1 MNRPVRRGCCSFRAH
16 AALGLMAAAWLALA
30 GCADPQ
36 TRLLSEDESER
47 DRYEVRT
54 IGDLTTVANADPLP
68 VSGVGLVVGLNGT
81 GSSPPRCAERS
92 IVESELLKLKV
103 ENVNKLLASSD
114 ISMVRVTSMI
124 PPGSH
129 KGDMIAV
136 DVTLPP
142 GSRTTSLRGGRLV
155 ACDLF
160 NYEMARNL
168 SERAAGSESAFK
180 GHPLVRAEG
189 MVLVGFGDGDESAKV
204 KQGRIWSGGRV
215 RTDRPFYLVLNEDQ
229 QYARVA
235 GAVADRLNETFQG
248 RYLGGPSGE
257 MASAKNN
264 TGVFLTVPQQYKHNM
279 PRFLRVVRMIPMRLD
294 TAQSPYRRKLAEDLL
309 DPVHTITAALRL
321 EALGKDSVPLLKR
334 GLESD
339 RPLVRFAAAEAL
351 AYLGDPSSGNELA
364 RAVEEYPDLRA
375 FGLSALASLDES
387 VSRVKLRELM
397 CGNDPEVRYGA
408 FRALR
413 ALDEHDSAVQGELLN
428 ESFWLHRIM
437 PNAEPLVHFS
447 TSRRAEII
455 LFGMEPM
462 LQPPFAISA
471 GEFTVTAS
479 AENQHCT
486 VGRFSTQFGVSHRQ
500 CSFKIDEIIRVMAD
514 EGAMYPEIV
523 EMLRQAGLRSNG
535 SCRIVNDALP
545 QNTSVHDLAVIGRRL
560 KNGEDTDSN
569 VDPALVQRDREVR
582 NARNELGETPTLFDQ
597 GKSRRATG
605 SDLDSVALQ
614 RDRKGKNEKKTAQR
628 ED

>member
-1 MNRPVRRGCCSFRAH
+1 MAS
-16 AALGLMAAAWLALA
+16 ALLALA

-36 TRLLSEDESER
+36 TRLLAEDESER
-47 DRYEVRT
+47 DRYEVKT
-54 IGDLTTVANADPLP
+54 VGDVTTVANADPLP
-68 VSGVGLVVGLNGT
+68 VAGVGLVVDLNGT
-81 GSSPPRCAERS
+81 GSSPPQCAERT
-92 IVESELLKLKV
+92 IIESELLKLKV
-103 ENVNKLLASSD
+103 ENVRKLLSTSD
-114 ISMVRVTSMI
+114 ISMVRVSALI
-124 PPGSH
+124 PPGAH
-129 KGDMIAV
+129 KGEMIAV

-155 ACDLF
+155 ACDLS

-168 SERAAGSESAFK
+168 SDRAAGSESSVK

-189 MVLVGFGDGDESAKV
+189 MVLVGFGDGDESARV

-215 RTDRPFYLVLNEDQ
+215 RADRPFYLVLNEDQ

-235 GAVADRLNETFQG
+235 SAVADRLNDTFQG

-257 MASAKNN
+257 MAKAKTN
-264 TGVFLTVPQQYKHNM
+264 TGVYLTVPQQYKLNM
-279 PRFLRVVRMIPMRLD
+279 PRFLRVVRMIPTRVD
-294 TAQSPYRRKLAEDLL
+294 ASQSPYRRKLAEDLL
-309 DPVHTITAALRL
+309 DPVHTVIAALRL

-351 AYLGDPSSGNELA
+351 AYLGDPTCGNELA

-397 CGNDPEVRYGA
+397 GCTDPEVRYGA

-428 ESFWLHRIM
+428 ESFWLHRVM

-455 LFGMEPM
+455 LFGMEPI
-462 LQPPFAISA
+462 LNPPFAISA
-471 GEFTVTAS
+471 GEFTLTAS
-479 AENQHCT
+479 AENQQCT
-486 VGRFSTQFGVSHRQ
+486 LGRFSTQYGVSHRQ
-500 CSFKIDEIIRVMAD
+500 CSFKIEEIIRVMAD

-523 EMLRQAGLRSNG
+523 EMLRQAGLRGNG
-535 SCRIVNDALP
+535 SCRIVNDAIP
-545 QNTSVHDLAVIGRRL
+545 QVTSVYDLAIIARRL
-560 KNGEDTDSN
+560 KHGEDADSN
-569 VDPALVQRDREVR
+569 LDPALVQRDTEVR
-582 NARNELGETPTLFDQ
+582 NARGDLGETPTLFDQ
-597 GKSRRATG
+597 AKGARGHAYDADAAT
-605 SDLDSVALQ
+605 VQ
-614 RDRKGKNEKKTAQR
+614 RDSKRRSEKKTVQR
-628 ED
+628 EE